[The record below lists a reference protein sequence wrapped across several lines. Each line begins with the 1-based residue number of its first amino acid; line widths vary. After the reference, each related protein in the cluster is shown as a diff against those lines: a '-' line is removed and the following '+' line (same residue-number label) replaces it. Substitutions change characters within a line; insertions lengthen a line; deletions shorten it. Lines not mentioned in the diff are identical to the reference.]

1 MVGDAVRPTMEEQ
14 HPGGF
19 TTCMTE
25 ECRPEWWDELE
36 RVKETMGLP
45 PYEPPRFEDGTYAYE
60 IVDRLGAEHDC
71 RVRLLGVDTRYQDD
85 WEVRID
91 GETAFEVG
99 RVRDD
104 NGNTVYQMTGD
115 EFARAVEKALNAS
128 GHEN

>member
-1 MVGDAVRPTMEEQ
+1 
-14 HPGGF
+14 
-19 TTCMTE
+19 MTE
-25 ECRPEWWDELE
+25 ERRPEWWGELE
-36 RVKETMGLP
+36 RVKDRMGLP
-45 PYEPPRFEDGTYAYE
+45 PYEAPRFEDGTYAYE
-60 IVDRLGAEHDC
+60 VVDRLVSEHDC

-128 GHEN
+128 GHES